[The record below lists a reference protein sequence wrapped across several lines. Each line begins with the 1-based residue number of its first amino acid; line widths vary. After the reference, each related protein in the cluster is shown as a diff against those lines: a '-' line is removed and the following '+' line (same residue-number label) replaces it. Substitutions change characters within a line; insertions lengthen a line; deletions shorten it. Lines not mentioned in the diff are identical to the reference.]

1 MTSLAMFLMEIRVG
15 PFFKAGCLEQRVFI
29 RNNPNAGLFAQ
40 CFPWRSE
47 MFLIRTHGHASH
59 EHGVHVICPAEP
71 LLPFMCTKLQAAWL
85 PWWANCCREKELFQA
100 RVPDGQPFISEEMG
114 AICVLHHGI
123 LGDLTQL
130 FKHVNHIFNHAHF
143 QISLCFEV
151 NWNLCGVKG
160 KN

>member
-1 MTSLAMFLMEIRVG
+1 MQDYLHSVFLGGQKCFLSGPMGMPVMSMEFMLSVPRNHCCHSCALNCKLHDCPG
-15 PFFKAGCLEQRVFI
+15 GQTAAGK
-29 RNNPNAGLFAQ
+29 
-40 CFPWRSE
+40 RS
-47 MFLIRTHGHASH
+47 
-59 EHGVHVICPAEP
+59 
-71 LLPFMCTKLQAAWL
+71 
-85 PWWANCCREKELFQA
+85 LFQA